1 MCCSSAGC
9 KNVLS
14 FSQDMS
20 GTIDALVG
28 HLQDMGRT
36 DAVNLMQIAI
46 KEYGGS
52 DSASANSGP
61 MLGKWRVSEDILV
74 SHGCSHFEQLTIKF
88 ICLYSCL
95 LGNPFMLNPGT
106 ASGGPSELCCASV
119 LSDCVGVCLPVLC
132 CEHSW
137 VHKCASTAV
146 GSVHHRCHYRHCRQ
160 CHHDAIIITI
170 IYPITAI
177 SHLYLFHFIPSHE
190 HRCPQLSI
198 FANGRETAVVG
209 V

>member
-9 KNVLS
+9 KNVPS

-20 GTIDALVG
+20 GTIDALIG

-74 SHGCSHFEQLTIKF
+74 S
-88 ICLYSCL
+88 
-95 LGNPFMLNPGT
+95 
-106 ASGGPSELCCASV
+106 V
-119 LSDCVGVCLPVLC
+119 V
-132 CEHSW
+132 
-137 VHKCASTAV
+137 
-146 GSVHHRCHYRHCRQ
+146 
-160 CHHDAIIITI
+160 AILR
-170 IYPITAI
+170 
-177 SHLYLFHFIPSHE
+177 S
-190 HRCPQLSI
+190 
-198 FANGRETAVVG
+198 
-209 V
+209 